1 MSDMEEILAELQRMI
16 EVNPEAYQKIMES
29 MSKALYSSGTN
40 TNDDLPQV
48 TTSGISSNDGV
59 KSGSFSQGNMS
70 INQMAEAIMHMRN
83 ASIDVEGKESDLIM
97 SKDKPKQVLLFM
109 NINDDIRSADHF
121 MILMIMIMI
130 MMIMMMIIMMMI
142 IIIIIIIAF
151 VITSLHYIDIAKRNP
166 HNSNSWL
173 YI

>member
-29 MSKALYSSGTN
+29 MSKSLYSSGTN
-40 TNDDLPQV
+40 TNDNLPHV

-59 KSGSFSQGNMS
+59 KSGNFSQGHMS
-70 INQMAEAIMHMRN
+70 IHQMAEAIMHMRN
-83 ASIDVEGKESDLIM
+83 ASVDVEGKESDLIM
-97 SKDKPKQVLLFM
+97 SKDKPKQVLFID
-109 NINDDIRSADHF
+109 INDDIRSVDHF
-121 MILMIMIMI
+121 ISLMMTM
-130 MMIMMMIIMMMI
+130 MMMI
-142 IIIIIIIAF
+142 IIMIIMIIIAF